1 MAEKRTIDINI
12 NTNADEAS
20 KEFDRFGKAVNTADK
35 SVTDLNKTFEEVYG
49 EIQPL
54 TTRMGEAED
63 RLYELAAAGDT
74 ASAEYQG
81 LLTKVGQYRKVQI
94 QTDLAVDAAATTMGQ
109 KLGGA
114 LGGATAGFSA
124 VQGVMGLVGGESEQ
138 LEKALLK
145 VQSALAIQ
153 QGVQGIR
160 EAIPAFKQ
168 LGASAMKA
176 LKGIKT
182 GIAATGIGVLLVAV
196 GAIVAYWDEI
206 TEALGVNNESLE
218 EQLELEKQISDEK
231 AKQKSEMEQVIQDN
245 NNHIKRRIDIL
256 RLEEDIKDLSIDQEK
271 NADEIFKKQI
281 KILDLKKL
289 QIGVELF
296 SLEGLLSK
304 QEKINKEIQK
314 ASIERE
320 RQRLIAKKTFDD
332 AKKAEEAAAERADKR
347 LSQLRKIQDLENS
360 ILEEGVEKEVEIS
373 RVNFERLIADVEG
386 TAKEKKRLTELY
398 LFQQQEAEN
407 EIRNRFRQEDLKAE
421 EEFQVESML
430 PLLESNAQ
438 SEIDLKRK
446 TADALILIDDEE
458 TQKAL
463 DNIEKERLAKLK
475 GIDDGLNYAKQG
487 ADAVQQLGDLVFA
500 NKMSKLEKGSKEEE
514 ELARKQF
521 KFNKALQLGGA
532 IIDAGK
538 AITASLAAAP
548 IAIGPVPNPAGIASL
563 AFAATSSAVNIA
575 KIASTKFESPGGSPD
590 APTPNIGGGG
600 APNFNV
606 VGDSGV
612 NQLASLQQQPTQA
625 YVVSGDVTTAQ
636 ALDRNRVQNATL

>member
-74 ASAEYQG
+74 TSKEYQG

-218 EQLELEKQISDEK
+218 EQLELEKQISEEK
-231 AKQKSEMEQVIQDN
+231 AKQKSEMEQTIQN
-245 NNHIKRRIDIL
+245 NNKFIKRRIEIL
-256 RLEEDIKDLSIDQEK
+256 KLEEDIKDLSIDQEK

-281 KILDLKKL
+281 EINNLKQR
-289 QIGVELF
+289 QIRVELF

-304 QEKINKEIQK
+304 QEKINLEIQEQTL
-314 ASIERE
+314 IRE
-320 RQRLIAKKTFDD
+320 EQRLIAKKTFDD

-446 TADALILIDDEE
+446 TADAVVLIDKDKAEKE
-458 TQKAL
+458 KQIAKDLENFKLDTTTKTLGLISGVAELFGKKSEKAAKRAFNVQKAASIAL
-463 DNIEKERLAKLK
+463 ATIETFKGARAIFASTAANPISIANPSAPFIAAGVAVASGLLEVANIASQKFE
-475 GIDDGLNYAKQG
+475 GG
-487 ADAVQQLGDLVFA
+487 
-500 NKMSKLEKGSKEEE
+500 GSTDSGGTS
-514 ELARKQF
+514 APS
-521 KFNKALQLGGA
+521 LGG
-532 IIDAGK
+532 
-538 AITASLAAAP
+538 
-548 IAIGPVPNPAGIASL
+548 
-563 AFAATSSAVNIA
+563 
-575 KIASTKFESPGGSPD
+575 GS
-590 APTPNIGGGG
+590 

-612 NQLASLQQQPTQA
+612 NQLAQLQQQPTQA

>member
-20 KEFDRFGKAVNTADK
+20 KEFDRFGKSVNTADK

-49 EIQPL
+49 ELQPL

-168 LGASAMKA
+168 LGASAKKS
-176 LKGIKT
+176 LKGIKK
-182 GIAATGIGVLLVAV
+182 GIAATGVGVLLVAV

-206 TEALGVNNESLE
+206 TELLGVNNESLE

-446 TADALILIDDEE
+446 TADAVVLIDKDKAEKE
-458 TQKAL
+458 KQIAKDLENFKLDTTTKTLGLISGVAELFGKKSEKAAKRAFNVQKAASIAL
-463 DNIEKERLAKLK
+463 ATIETFK
-475 GIDDGLNYAKQG
+475 GARAIFASTAANPISIANPSAPFIAAGVAVASGLLE
-487 ADAVQQLGDLVFA
+487 VA
-500 NKMSKLEKGSKEEE
+500 N
-514 ELARKQF
+514 
-521 KFNKALQLGGA
+521 
-532 IIDAGK
+532 
-538 AITASLAAAP
+538 
-548 IAIGPVPNPAGIASL
+548 IASQ
-563 AFAATSSAVNIA
+563 
-575 KIASTKFESPGGSPD
+575 KFEGGGSTD
-590 APTPNIGGGG
+590 SGGTSAPSLGGGG